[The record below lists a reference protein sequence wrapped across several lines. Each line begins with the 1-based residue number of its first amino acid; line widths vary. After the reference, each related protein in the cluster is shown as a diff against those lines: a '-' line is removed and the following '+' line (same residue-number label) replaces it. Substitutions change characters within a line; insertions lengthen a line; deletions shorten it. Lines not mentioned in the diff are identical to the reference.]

1 MSREELKIMDGPKVK
16 CKVNT
21 CNHWMNGDLCSAGNI
36 DITHEEEGKMA
47 QNPEQT
53 QCKTFYVRRGLAN
66 MLGSLDNVNWGGL
79 LSNTFL
85 PGGELYPSVTCIV
98 NTCAYWTEG
107 NRCQAKKIDVVGV
120 NADESQDTN
129 CFTFKRKV

>member
-1 MSREELKIMDGPKVK
+1 MPGPKVK

-21 CNHWMNGDLCSAGNI
+21 CNHWMNGDLCAAGNI
-36 DITHEEEGKMA
+36 DIMHEEEGKMA

-53 QCKTFYVRRGLAN
+53 QCKTFSARRGLAN
-66 MLGSLDNVNWGGL
+66 MIGTLDNVNWGGV

-98 NTCAYWTEG
+98 NSCTYWAEG
-107 NRCQAKKIDVVGV
+107 NHCKAEKIDVVGV
-120 NADESQDTN
+120 NADECQDTN
-129 CFTFKRKV
+129 CYTYQRKD